1 MTRSSAVNRRKT
13 CKHYSDPSEQI
24 GEDGKH
30 YTGTCISCN
39 EQIVGCLLCE
49 YSFAE
54 STRRRYSRDA
64 YFNLHMGKNHKE
76 MLHRSKIQ
84 KTSNVSLPDHED
96 ETRIMTQ
103 LNALMTE
110 LALLLIAYQKK

>member
-1 MTRSSAVNRRKT
+1 MLTEQDASLSLFFHSVKSSTTSHTTITRSSAVNRRKT
-13 CKHYSDPSEQI
+13 CKHYSDPSELI

-30 YTGTCISCN
+30 YYTGTCISCN
-39 EQIVGCLLCE
+39 KQIVGCLSCE

-64 YFNLHMGKNHKE
+64 YFNLHMGKKYKE

-84 KTSNVSLPDHED
+84 KTSNVSLP
-96 ETRIMTQ
+96 
-103 LNALMTE
+103 A
-110 LALLLIAYQKK
+110 

>member
-1 MTRSSAVNRRKT
+1 MNRRKT
-13 CKHYSDPSEQI
+13 CKHYSDPSELI

-30 YTGTCISCN
+30 YYTGTCISCN
-39 EQIVGCLLCE
+39 KQIVGCLSCE

-64 YFNLHMGKNHKE
+64 YFNLHMGKKHKE

-84 KTSNVSLPDHED
+84 KMSNVSLPEHKD
-96 ETRIMTQ
+96 ECDFGDQDNDT
-103 LNALMTE
+103 TE
-110 LALLLIAYQKK
+110 CFDDGTSFIVDRVP